1 MIHSTSQENN
11 AQRDPFGGSEDV
23 IDKALIRICSPKQ
36 AAQTAEQQEIKS
48 PNCKATDARLL
59 LDLAICLPK
68 LSKPDD
74 AAALSKPWD
83 QYNCFQA

>member
-1 MIHSTSQENN
+1 MHSTSQENN

-48 PNCKATDARLL
+48 PNCKATDSCLL
-59 LDLAICLPK
+59 LDLAICVPRF
-68 LSKPDD
+68 SKPDD
-74 AAALSKPWD
+74 VAALSKP
-83 QYNCFQA
+83 